1 MRNFFLTL
9 GLLLV
14 LSGQMAIAGDP
25 QLEAITTVPP
35 ESVPAAVKESLATPG
50 VRVTVDGEVLGE
62 FWMRKDLPTNEG
74 ANAGLSI
81 NFTTIPSSTLAG
93 VVHFPEAW
101 SDYKGQTIPGG
112 WYSMRYEV
120 EPSDGNHMGVSAYR
134 DFLLLVPLS
143 TDSDI
148 DAKYTESQLV
158 DLSRKASGTNHPA
171 VLSLFPVHE
180 EITEPKLVQND
191 IGQWT
196 LAVPVGSV
204 RLGLVLLGHGEGV

>member
-14 LSGQMAIAGDP
+14 LSGQIALAADP
-25 QLEAITTVPP
+25 QLETITTAPP
-35 ESVPAAVKESLATPG
+35 DTVPAAVRDSLATPG
-50 VRVTVDGEVLGE
+50 ARVTVDGEVLGE

-120 EPSDGNHMGVSAYR
+120 EPSDGNHMGVSVYR

-143 TDSDI
+143 ADSDI

-171 VLSLFPVHE
+171 VLSLVPVHE

-191 IGQWT
+191 VGQWT
-196 LAVPVGSV
+196 LAASVGTL